1 MRDFSEFKGNGEN
14 GNDNVFGF
22 MKNVAKKFDGKS
34 TDELYRAVIEEA
46 KKRKKAGTL
55 TDAEIDAFVNTLSPF
70 LDGEKKRAL
79 NRIAEK
85 IKNS

>member
-1 MRDFSEFKGNGEN
+1 MRDFSEYKGNGES
-14 GNDNVFGF
+14 GSGDVFGF

-55 TDAEIDAFVNTLSPF
+55 SDAEIDAFVRTLSPF

-79 NRIAEK
+79 DKIAEK
-85 IKNS
+85 IKRS